1 MSTPTAIPTA
11 IPLADRGVLRIIG
24 PDARSFLQGIVTN
37 DVEQATASRAVWSAF
52 LTPQGKYLHDF
63 FLVGA
68 EDGALLL
75 EGERERLADLAKRLK
90 IYKLRSKAEIED
102 ASESQAVFAL
112 VGAGALE
119 TLGLPEEAGV
129 AAPFAGGVVYA
140 DPRLA
145 AAGARAILPMESA
158 AESLQEAGFTQGTR
172 ADYDRVRIP
181 LGLPDGSRDMEV
193 DKAILLENGFD
204 ELHGIDWKKG
214 CFLGQE
220 LTARTKYRGL
230 VKKRLL
236 PVEIAGRPPE
246 GETAITTQDGK
257 EAGELRSHVD
267 GWGLALLRLKQIEEL
282 PDGGLTL
289 GEARLTPRKPEWVA
303 PNS

>member
-11 IPLADRGVLRIIG
+11 IPLADRGVLRITG

-63 FLVGA
+63 FLVGTA
-68 EDGALLL
+68 EGALLL

-119 TLGLPEEAGV
+119 TLGLPEETGV
-129 AAPFAGGVVYA
+129 AGPFADGLAYA

-145 AAGARAILPMESA
+145 AAGARAILPAESA
-158 AESLQEAGFTQGTR
+158 AESLREAGFAQGTR

-236 PVEIAGRPPE
+236 PVEIAGSPPE

-289 GEARLTPRKPEWVA
+289 GEARLTPRKPDWVA
-303 PNS
+303 PNG

>member
-1 MSTPTAIPTA
+1 MSAPTA
-11 IPLADRGVLRIIG
+11 IPLADRGVLRITG

-63 FLVGA
+63 FLVDSEG
-68 EDGALLL
+68 GLLL
-75 EGERERLADLAKRLK
+75 DGERERLADLMKRLK

-102 ASESQAVFAL
+102 VSDSHAVYAL
-112 VGAGALE
+112 VGDGALPAAD
-119 TLGLPEEAGV
+119 LKDQPGAAG
-129 AAPFAGGVVYA
+129 PFAGGVAFA

-145 AAGARAILPMESA
+145 AAGARAILPVGDAEA
-158 AESLQEAGFTQGTR
+158 ALKDAGFETGTR

-236 PVEIAGRPPE
+236 PVAIEGTPPE
-246 GETAITTQDGK
+246 GETAITSGDK
-257 EAGELRSHVD
+257 EVGELRSHVD
-267 GWGLALLRLKQIEEL
+267 GWGLALLRLKEIEAL
-282 PDGGLTL
+282 PEGGLSL
-289 GEARLTPRKPEWVA
+289 GAAKLTPKKPDWA
-303 PNS
+303 GF